1 MKKKTNLIAISAAS
15 IFSLALLSGCGGS
28 TEKKTITM
36 WAGGQWTSTDGENL
50 KEFITEYNGS
60 HDLQVELTIKTE
72 FETQFASAITVGRQ
86 PDLVVWDRW
95 NTPTYQ
101 QQGFLYPIDDLI
113 AQDSI
118 DTSMFQTQAY
128 KELSYEGHQY
138 GLPLDLDIWGI
149 YVNNDILNT
158 YNTANADNQ
167 AVLPSTWDEL
177 LDTAKKLTKT
187 SDGTIAQAGY
197 SSRDMYEHY
206 FKFMVS
212 TGTSFLGEDGYPDY
226 TTDAAK
232 KTIEYFKTIYNANV
246 SNDGNSGKEDFK
258 NGRLAMINQ
267 PVYFSSYLKENA
279 PDLNY
284 TFIPQPAMSKT
295 EGKQGG
301 MIGGFGF
308 ALPNPLEKNQTDSWK
323 SKQKLAWSFMKE
335 WLTSEEMQLSWSK
348 KSNTLPALKSV
359 YSTDWVQS
367 TPVLKAAASYID
379 NYECRPSLPGFYY
392 VQVNVYDDYLKS
404 WIKGDSSLT
413 EEALLL
419 KLDSETRRVVDSYKT
434 SK

>member
-1 MKKKTNLIAISAAS
+1 
-15 IFSLALLSGCGGS
+15 
-28 TEKKTITM
+28 M

-118 DTSMFQTQAY
+118 DTTIFQTQAY

-212 TGTSFLGEDGYPDY
+212 TGTSFLGTDGYPDY

-232 KTIEYFKTIYNANV
+232 KTIEY
-246 SNDGNSGKEDFK
+246 
-258 NGRLAMINQ
+258 
-267 PVYFSSYLKENA
+267 
-279 PDLNY
+279 
-284 TFIPQPAMSKT
+284 
-295 EGKQGG
+295 
-301 MIGGFGF
+301 
-308 ALPNPLEKNQTDSWK
+308 
-323 SKQKLAWSFMKE
+323 
-335 WLTSEEMQLSWSK
+335 
-348 KSNTLPALKSV
+348 
-359 YSTDWVQS
+359 
-367 TPVLKAAASYID
+367 
-379 NYECRPSLPGFYY
+379 
-392 VQVNVYDDYLKS
+392 
-404 WIKGDSSLT
+404 
-413 EEALLL
+413 
-419 KLDSETRRVVDSYKT
+419 
-434 SK
+434 